1 MAMFIEEMP
10 AITDDDLQT
19 LLTRARRWGRAGN
32 ARQKAAVAELLPA
45 VQALIE
51 ARASLRS
58 GAGYPVISRALH

>member
-19 LLTRARRWGRAGN
+19 LLTRARRWSRAGN

-51 ARASLRS
+51 ARASLRQ
-58 GAGYPVISRALH
+58 GYPLVSRALH